1 MRDNVEQKLPDNVI
15 ESLIIKGILQDKKF
29 LTLLLK
35 PFDAEYFDNPVYKD
49 AFKFVK
55 NYYQEHLTI
64 PDSFV
69 IKNIIPD
76 YDVIE
81 SIDFSIETSFDYLV
95 KETNRYMKEKAVKK
109 AIMDA
114 VEIVDKNQDYTEIRN
129 TITNA
134 LAKDILIDIGLDY
147 WDTITDRIKK
157 IYLMNEKRIPL
168 GYPIL
173 DEFLNGGLLPYTLSL
188 FLSRIHG
195 FKTTLLIN
203 MMQRL
208 SFYGKN
214 VIFFSMEM
222 SQDEIA
228 KRMDSISTLSDV
240 NKMYTSKDSIMRIA
254 KKLNHEKIDKGKVII
269 KEFPTGQAT
278 TSDLRTVLREYQYR
292 GVEFDVIMC
301 DYVTIMKPEKAGKG
315 ELYKDG
321 KSISEELR
329 ALSGEFNAPVVSVT
343 QLNRSGI
350 EIDFREV
357 DLVHIGESLGISAT
371 CDFLA
376 IMGRNN
382 EDLIYESELH
392 YKIVKNRM
400 GGRVNEVGKFYID
413 KKCLKMYDESELDVW
428 LMDEKATGDTRVVK
442 NSY

>member
-134 LAKDILIDIGLDY
+134 
-147 WDTITDRIKK
+147 
-157 IYLMNEKRIPL
+157 
-168 GYPIL
+168 
-173 DEFLNGGLLPYTLSL
+173 
-188 FLSRIHG
+188 
-195 FKTTLLIN
+195 
-203 MMQRL
+203 
-208 SFYGKN
+208 
-214 VIFFSMEM
+214 
-222 SQDEIA
+222 
-228 KRMDSISTLSDV
+228 
-240 NKMYTSKDSIMRIA
+240 
-254 KKLNHEKIDKGKVII
+254 
-269 KEFPTGQAT
+269 
-278 TSDLRTVLREYQYR
+278 
-292 GVEFDVIMC
+292 
-301 DYVTIMKPEKAGKG
+301 
-315 ELYKDG
+315 
-321 KSISEELR
+321 
-329 ALSGEFNAPVVSVT
+329 
-343 QLNRSGI
+343 
-350 EIDFREV
+350 
-357 DLVHIGESLGISAT
+357 
-371 CDFLA
+371 
-376 IMGRNN
+376 
-382 EDLIYESELH
+382 
-392 YKIVKNRM
+392 
-400 GGRVNEVGKFYID
+400 
-413 KKCLKMYDESELDVW
+413 
-428 LMDEKATGDTRVVK
+428 
-442 NSY
+442 

>member
-1 MRDNVEQKLPDNVI
+1 
-15 ESLIIKGILQDKKF
+15 
-29 LTLLLK
+29 
-35 PFDAEYFDNPVYKD
+35 
-49 AFKFVK
+49 
-55 NYYQEHLTI
+55 
-64 PDSFV
+64 
-69 IKNIIPD
+69 
-76 YDVIE
+76 
-81 SIDFSIETSFDYLV
+81 
-95 KETNRYMKEKAVKK
+95 
-109 AIMDA
+109 
-114 VEIVDKNQDYTEIRN
+114 
-129 TITNA
+129 
-134 LAKDILIDIGLDY
+134 
-147 WDTITDRIKK
+147 
-157 IYLMNEKRIPL
+157 
-168 GYPIL
+168 
-173 DEFLNGGLLPYTLSL
+173 
-188 FLSRIHG
+188 
-195 FKTTLLIN
+195 
-203 MMQRL
+203 
-208 SFYGKN
+208 
-214 VIFFSMEM
+214 
-222 SQDEIA
+222 
-228 KRMDSISTLSDV
+228 
-240 NKMYTSKDSIMRIA
+240 
-254 KKLNHEKIDKGKVII
+254 
-269 KEFPTGQAT
+269 
-278 TSDLRTVLREYQYR
+278 VLREYQYR
-292 GVEFDVIMC
+292 GIEFDVIMC